1 MADLLL
7 ELLAAPVTGVRAM
20 TRSKPARL
28 EIDLD
33 VTSEAVPSVRAI
45 VRAHLGLWGLSRLSS
60 RVELTTTELLTNVLR
75 HTQPEARTGARSARL
90 MVTRLSGAL
99 NICVRD
105 FDVALPELAH
115 AGLEAESGRGLQL
128 VVASADDFGYSLITG
143 GKDVWAN
150 FFISEADANESPRGR
165 GES

>member
-1 MADLLL
+1 
-7 ELLAAPVTGVRAM
+7 M

-45 VRAHLGLWGLSRLSS
+45 VRAHLGLWGLSCLSG
-60 RVELTTTELLTNVLR
+60 RVELTATELLTNVLR
-75 HTQPEARTGARSARL
+75 HTQPDSRTGARSARL
-90 MVTRLSGAL
+90 MVTRLPGAL

-105 FDVALPELAH
+105 FNVALPLLAN

-128 VVASADDFGYSLITG
+128 VVASADDFGYSLING

-150 FFISEADANESPRGR
+150 FCISDVDTNESLRGR
-165 GES
+165 GTS